1 MGFGASKRELKFKE
15 QMEKSICLIK
25 IDKKELGYGFLAL
38 SPKINQRILV
48 TKIKSSNFFPKEI
61 GGEKQDPDIEIILDN
76 KITIVLTPNIIY
88 SNDIY
93 KITILSIEKCDEL
106 KNDNFLSFDFDENNL
121 KHYHD
126 KEIYIIPY
134 KTKDKMIFPKGK
146 IIEIKEKEK
155 YKFIHNCKYIDKY
168 GNNFPFPIF
177 SLDNYKVIGI
187 NESNNTGIFLK
198 KILDEFNIKF
208 EKENKEKEKLKT
220 ENKDNN
226 MVESNNSDIL
236 DRKRISG
243 EIKERINENKERI
256 DKLKEILFKSNS
268 NDNGL
273 MMEKNEKNIIILIL
287 EIKPEEVNKEIFFFD
302 NYKYM
307 NTNNIKREKGFLQ
320 EIESIK
326 SKIKLNII
334 NPNDEINQIPFDN
347 KFIPKEEKTH
357 LIEIEFPEQIK
368 DLSYMFYG
376 CINIT
381 DIDLSNFDF
390 NNAINMN
397 DMFNYCINLKNIRF
411 PKIPI
416 KNIINTSYMFNY
428 CKNLL
433 NIDLSEMSTENVIS
447 MAGMFQHCER
457 LQIIDLSNFDINNNT
472 QLSCMFNDC
481 YELEKIIFS
490 NKFNTKNVAYMP
502 WMFYGCE
509 NLTTLDLTSFSIDK
523 NKIRDM
529 SQMFDGCDKLKE
541 IKINA
546 ENKDDFVSNNI
557 NMINK
562 FKL

>member
-1 MGFGASKRELKFKE
+1 
-15 QMEKSICLIK
+15 
-25 IDKKELGYGFLAL
+25 
-38 SPKINQRILV
+38 
-48 TKIKSSNFFPKEI
+48 
-61 GGEKQDPDIEIILDN
+61 
-76 KITIVLTPNIIY
+76 
-88 SNDIY
+88 
-93 KITILSIEKCDEL
+93 
-106 KNDNFLSFDFDENNL
+106 
-121 KHYHD
+121 
-126 KEIYIIPY
+126 
-134 KTKDKMIFPKGK
+134 
-146 IIEIKEKEK
+146 
-155 YKFIHNCKYIDKY
+155 
-168 GNNFPFPIF
+168 
-177 SLDNYKVIGI
+177 
-187 NESNNTGIFLK
+187 
-198 KILDEFNIKF
+198 
-208 EKENKEKEKLKT
+208 
-220 ENKDNN
+220 
-226 MVESNNSDIL
+226 
-236 DRKRISG
+236 
-243 EIKERINENKERI
+243 
-256 DKLKEILFKSNS
+256 
-268 NDNGL
+268 

-433 NIDLSEMSTENVIS
+433 SIDLSEMSTENVIS
-447 MAGMFQHCER
+447 MAGMFQHCEH

-546 ENKDDFVSNNI
+546 ENKDDFISNNI